1 MAPVSDVRTLE
12 DVVATSVASRRFST
26 ALLAA
31 FAALALVLAGVGT
44 YGVISYGVSQ
54 RTYEIGVRMALGAER
69 RAVLRQVM
77 SEGMRLCAVGV
88 LVGLLG
94 SVAVARAI
102 RALLV
107 GVPAVDVPTLA
118 SVCAMLVAVAAL
130 ASIIPA
136 RRAMGV
142 SPTEALRG

>member
-1 MAPVSDVRTLE
+1 
-12 DVVATSVASRRFST
+12 
-26 ALLAA
+26 
-31 FAALALVLAGVGT
+31 
-44 YGVISYGVSQ
+44 
-54 RTYEIGVRMALGAER
+54 MALGAER
-69 RAVLRQVM
+69 HAVLRQVM

-107 GVPAVDVPTLA
+107 GVPAVDVPTLT